1 MTNGDISIS
10 LLQKSLDAVWYR
22 QNVTLNNI
30 ANSET
35 PGYKSKGVEFESM
48 LKSAITASTGSKEKM
63 ISEISDLEPKLTEN
77 AGTSAREDGNNVNM
91 EAENVSLAKQQL
103 QYMYMTAALSA
114 HISRIKYVITEGK
127 G

>member
-1 MTNGDISIS
+1 MMNGDISIA

-22 QNVTLNNI
+22 QSVTLNNI

-35 PGYKSKGVEFESM
+35 PGYKSKSVEFESM
-48 LKSAITASTGSKEKM
+48 LKSAITSGAGSKGKLV
-63 ISEISDLEPKLTEN
+63 SEISDLEPRLTEN
-77 AGTSAREDGNNVNM
+77 KGTSAKEDGNNVNL

-103 QYMYMTAALSA
+103 QYMYTTAALSA
-114 HISRIKYVITEGK
+114 HINRIKYVITEGK